1 MEGHS
6 PEGCI
11 ADPRNINQV
20 GGEELQI
27 KKN

>member
-1 MEGHS
+1 MEGCS
-6 PEGCI
+6 SEGCV

-20 GGEELQI
+20 GREELQI